1 MVRRERQDMSK
12 DSESNSRGLVVLLVI
27 LAIVFVIGTAIA
39 AQLTDATVS
48 SNWLAGIRSAS
59 SFLGIVLFIGMAA
72 VALGLL
78 AHFTRQKGK

>member
-1 MVRRERQDMSK
+1 MPADTNAAQ
-12 DSESNSRGLVVLLVI
+12 SEGQGLVVLIVV

-48 SNWLAGIRSAS
+48 SNWLSGIRSSS

-78 AHFTRQKGK
+78 YTFTKRR

>member
-1 MVRRERQDMSK
+1 MP
-12 DSESNSRGLVVLLVI
+12 DSAEDSGRGLVVLIVV
-27 LAIVFVIGTAIA
+27 LAIVFVIGTAIT

-48 SNWLAGIRSAS
+48 SNWLAGIRSSS

-78 AHFTRQKGK
+78 YAFTQKK

>member
-1 MVRRERQDMSK
+1 MGKSAET
-12 DSESNSRGLVVLLVI
+12 EGRGLVVLIVI
-27 LAIVFVIGTAIA
+27 LAIVFVIGTAIT

-48 SNWLAGIRSAS
+48 SNWLSGVRSAS

-78 AHFTRQKGK
+78 YAFTRSRD